1 MNIMSKPYDVE
12 AIRRDFPILSESVRG
27 KRLIYLDSAGSAQKP
42 RQVIDTVRRVY
53 ETEYANVHRGL
64 HYMSEQASARYE
76 QARATTRA
84 FLNAEHDH
92 EIIFTKGTTEAI
104 NLVAA
109 SYGAANLEPGDEV
122 LISHAEHHSNIVPW
136 HLLRDRTGCTVKA
149 VPVDDDGTIHLSNFD
164 AMITEKTKIVAIT
177 HVSNVLGTVLPVK
190 EIARLAHE
198 REAVVMVDGAQGV
211 VHMPVDLRDLDV
223 DFYAFG
229 GHKLYG
235 PSGIGVLFGKEALLE
250 AMPPYQGGGGM
261 ISTVTIEGTTWTDLP
276 DKFEAGT
283 PPIAQAIGL
292 GAAIDY
298 VSDIGMSAIAEHERG
313 LLNYATQRLSG
324 IEGLRFI
331 GTAAG
336 KASVVSFTMDCA
348 HPHDIS
354 TIIDQNGVA
363 VRAGHHCAQPLME
376 RFNLPSTARASLG
389 MYNTTEDIDILG
401 DSLEKVVEIFR

>member
-1 MNIMSKPYDVE
+1 MGKAYDVE
-12 AIRRDFPILSESVRG
+12 AICRDFPILAESVRG
-27 KRLIYLDSAGSAQKP
+27 KRLVYLDSAGSAQKP
-42 RQVIDTVRRVY
+42 RQVIDTIRQVY
-53 ETEYANVHRGL
+53 EAEYANVHRGL
-64 HYMSEQASARYE
+64 HFMSEQASVRYE
-76 QARATTRA
+76 RARATTRA
-84 FLNAEHDH
+84 FLNAEYDH

-109 SYGAANLEPGDEV
+109 SYGVANLGHGDEV
-122 LISHAEHHSNIVPW
+122 LISFAEHHSNIVPW
-136 HLLRDRTGCTVKA
+136 HLLQNRTGCVVKA
-149 VPVDDDGTIHLSNFD
+149 VPVDEDGTIHLSDFE

-198 REAVVMVDGAQGV
+198 RGAVILVDGAQGV

-223 DFYAFG
+223 DFYAFS

-261 ISTVTIEGTTWTDLP
+261 ISTVTIDGTTCADLP

-292 GAAIDY
+292 AAAIDY
-298 VSDIGMSAIAEHERG
+298 VSGVGMSAIAKHERG
-313 LLNYATQRLSG
+313 LLNYATQRLSAV
-324 IEGLRFI
+324 EGLRFI

-336 KASVVSFTMDCA
+336 KASVVAFTMDCA

-376 RFNLPSTARASLG
+376 RFDLPSTARASLG
-389 MYNTTEDIDILG
+389 MYNTTEDIDVLV
-401 DSLEKVVEIFR
+401 DSLEKVLEIFR